1 MKIVL
6 DTNILLQSIA
16 HASRLRPIWQSFL
29 DETCELCVTSAIIL
43 EYEEKLIEKTS
54 EKIGINVISLISEA
68 PNTHFIS
75 VYYAWN
81 AITADYDDNKF
92 FDAAVA
98 ANADYLVTND
108 THFNSAKRLHFPKV
122 KIVTSDEFLNLLP
135 TFSH

>member
-29 DETCELCVTSAIIL
+29 DETFDLYVTAAILL
-43 EYEEKLIEKTS
+43 EYEEKLAEKTS
-54 EKIGINVISLISEA
+54 WKVAINIISLIDEA
-68 PNTHFIS
+68 PNAHFIS
-75 VYYAWN
+75 VYYEWN

-98 ANADYLVTND
+98 ANVDYLVTND
-108 THFNSAKRLHFPKV
+108 AHFNSAKKLFFPKV
-122 KIVTSDEFLNLLP
+122 KIVTAEEFLNLL
-135 TFSH
+135 SKL